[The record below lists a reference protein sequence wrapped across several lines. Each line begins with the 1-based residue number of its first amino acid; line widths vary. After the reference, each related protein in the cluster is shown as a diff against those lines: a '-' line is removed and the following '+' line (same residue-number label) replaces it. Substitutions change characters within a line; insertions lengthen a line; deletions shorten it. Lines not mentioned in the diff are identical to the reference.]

1 MNAPTQASRHAKLWF
16 PGLGQ
21 LGNSGVALLSP
32 KSIARWGLTI
42 DVLFSK
48 VVLYNNRSVLV
59 HSIRNPDLIRLTEQ
73 EIPEMTEE
81 VLHGNLR
88 DSPRFEGM
96 QGLCTLEDHR
106 LLRKLIVELLI
117 AVILIS
123 FIQRYAMNLRF
134 ELNVEVEWYWIQTC
148 RMSSLIS
155 QPPTISRHLR
165 DEVEVLVV
173 ECCWVLLSENDSREW
188 FASMDCLYTLN
199 WSRDLEESKVV
210 IHLVSVSWRATE
222 WSQTASSRL
231 GVSIKTLPLDL
242 FISP

>member
-96 QGLCTLEDHR
+96 QGLCTLED
-106 LLRKLIVELLI
+106 L
-117 AVILIS
+117 
-123 FIQRYAMNLRF
+123 
-134 ELNVEVEWYWIQTC
+134 
-148 RMSSLIS
+148 SSLTKANRWVANCCHFNFIHS
-155 QPPTISRHLR
+155 KICDEFEVWVERWSR
-165 DEVEVLVV
+165 VVLNPNLSY
-173 ECCWVLLSENDSREW
+173 ELIDLATANNKSPFERWGWSSCCWVLLSVVECCWAKMIRENDLLAWTVYIPWIEVGI
-188 FASMDCLYTLN
+188 
-199 WSRDLEESKVV
+199 SKKA
-210 IHLVSVSWRATE
+210 R
-222 WSQTASSRL
+222 
-231 GVSIKTLPLDL
+231 
-242 FISP
+242 